1 MLTLIQLCMVSGK
14 YQLLLN
20 ISNEAKF
27 APFSSLLM
35 CYIYVMLILQVFEII
50 GFVYQYIKLL
60 RQVLPQEWIFWELQ
74 DKLNMRFRYLE
85 EEPQDDYAT
94 ELGGF
99 FCY

>member
-1 MLTLIQLCMVSGK
+1 
-14 YQLLLN
+14 
-20 ISNEAKF
+20 
-27 APFSSLLM
+27 
-35 CYIYVMLILQVFEII
+35 MLILQVFEII
-50 GFVYQYIKLL
+50 AFVYQYIKLL

-85 EEPQDDYAT
+85 EEPQDGYAT